1 MFIGFSLFIVNMTF
15 LAVGTEKY
23 TFLFLLLVPIK
34 PNLYVQDLLYF
45 GGLQK
50 KLVPYFRNDTVQRI
64 SVRKWAAWHIF
75 LKKIDAIWLY
85 YLVTTAQRH
94 YDKVQSTKIFYI
106 LQYG

>member
-15 LAVGTEKY
+15 LAVRTEKY

-34 PNLYVQDLLYF
+34 PNLYVLDLLYF

-64 SVRKWAAWHIF
+64 SV
-75 LKKIDAIWLY
+75 KK
-85 YLVTTAQRH
+85 
-94 YDKVQSTKIFYI
+94 
-106 LQYG
+106 